1 MLSDKASKTWVAG
14 RHNRDGGCTMTQ
26 KQKPTVP
33 GGVEMRSTAFAQTR
47 KSCLGRSAIAVAR
60 RGGGHEG
67 LCWDFYTQKAKVD
80 TESVKTP

>member
-1 MLSDKASKTWVAG
+1 VGRGTAQPGWRLHDDAEAEAYSAG
-14 RHNRDGGCTMTQ
+14 R
-26 KQKPTVP
+26 
-33 GGVEMRSTAFAQTR
+33 VEMRSTAFAQTR

>member
-1 MLSDKASKTWVAG
+1 
-14 RHNRDGGCTMTQ
+14 
-26 KQKPTVP
+26 VP

-47 KSCLGRSAIAVAR
+47 KNCLGRSAIAVAR